1 MDWRFRMKIVGRFLF
16 AGLFAWGMLLG
27 ASEGARA
34 IALYPGAPSP
44 IYRPTI
50 LQNPMWGPYSNPYQ
64 TNLNFYGTPW
74 GQVPPAYFYP
84 SLTPFPGIP
93 PSNFFMP
100 HFPSPYGPGNYC
112 PTCNPYSP
120 IPIMPQQ
127 NQNQWHIM
135 S

>member
-1 MDWRFRMKIVGRFLF
+1 MDWSFRMKSAGRFVF
-16 AGLFAWGMLLG
+16 AGLFAWGMLLWG
-27 ASEGARA
+27 ADGARA
-34 IALYPGAPSP
+34 YLSYLADSTP
-44 IYRPTI
+44 IYQPQGI
-50 LQNPMWGPYSNPYQ
+50 PNPMWGPYSNPYQ
-64 TNLNFYGTPW
+64 MNLNFYGTPW

-84 SLTPFPGIP
+84 SLTPFPGFP
-93 PSNFFMP
+93 PSNYFMP

-127 NQNQWHIM
+127 NQYHPPFM